1 MTSQTGEAP
10 SGDPRS
16 SSGPVPPGSQPPEAA
31 EVGEAA
37 QDAGGSEVSG
47 EPVEDDQA
55 YLDRVRR
62 EIDDEVRR
70 RRAAGD
76 FPPSFERKLDELFA
90 RYTPTGEADDYFA
103 EALKL
108 ADRAAFFDID
118 VPTGSRREVRGLVK
132 WSLWQAEAWFV
143 RYVVDQLNHF
153 SAALMRT
160 VHLLDERL
168 ADVEHDVAL
177 LAPGALPAEDE
188 LAPPA
193 DPGAYTEQVLARLR
207 SGPGGRV
214 LHGECGDGRLVEA
227 LGAAGVG
234 IYGIDPGTAAADVA
248 AARGL
253 DVRRDDTAG
262 HLAALVDGVLG
273 GLVLSGVI
281 DRCAAAQRHR
291 LVQLA
296 ELKLAP
302 GATLAVV
309 STPPA
314 AWEAAAG
321 PLAAD
326 LAQGRPWHPQTWAAV
341 LASTGFADVETHA
354 DDSVGVVLATKP
366 VPVR

>member
-1 MTSQTGEAP
+1 MTSPTGDASPEVP
-10 SGDPRS
+10 TSSTTPRV
-16 SSGPVPPGSQPPEAA
+16 GATGSTHTAGTAGATDAA
-31 EVGEAA
+31 GT
-37 QDAGGSEVSG
+37 AGAT
-47 EPVEDDQA
+47 EDDQA

-168 ADVEHDVAL
+168 ADVEHDVAV
-177 LAPGALPAEDE
+177 LAPGALPSDDE
-188 LAPPA
+188 LTAGA
-193 DPGAYTEQVLARLR
+193 DPGAHTPQVVTRLR

-214 LHGECGDGRLVEA
+214 LHGECGDGALVAA
-227 LGAAGVG
+227 LRSAGVDA
-234 IYGIDPGTAAADVA
+234 YGIDPGSAAADVA
-248 AARGL
+248 ATHGV
-253 DVRRDDTAG
+253 DVRRDDTVG
-262 HLAALVDGVLG
+262 HLAALADGVLG
-273 GLVLSGVI
+273 GVVLSGVV
-281 DRCAAAQRHR
+281 DRCGSAQRHR

-296 ELKLAP
+296 EVKLAP
-302 GATLAVV
+302 GAAVAVV

-314 AWEAAAG
+314 RWAAVAG
-321 PLAAD
+321 PVAAD
-326 LAQGRPWHPQTWAAV
+326 LAPGQPWHAETWATLLRRA
-341 LASTGFADVETHA
+341 GFVDVEVEG
-354 DDSVGVVLATKP
+354 DESVGVVLGTKP
-366 VPVR
+366 ARVR